1 MTVSMSRQTSHR
13 FGGPP
18 RAAGSLAHQPQAFK
32 ELARGESTAT
42 ALENHLD
49 SLEKKIEEM
58 LARAEEE
65 EKNRNPQSKPSA
77 DDSAPSGESRPST

>member
-1 MTVSMSRQTSHR
+1 MRVVE
-13 FGGPP
+13 
-18 RAAGSLAHQPQAFK
+18 AHQQQAFK

-58 LARAEEE
+58 LAKAEEE
-65 EKNRNPQSKPSA
+65 EKNRQPQST
-77 DDSAPSGESRPST
+77 PSGSSQSNEDKPVA